1 MTRTLSPSATL
12 SPMASRIAGLSTWT
26 WPQLTQ
32 EWRRLYGTDP
42 LVINRRFVEKR
53 IAYRWQEIEFEK
65 THPGLL
71 ARNKRRIDELIATGQ
86 LKRQPVGAMPV
97 AGTELIR
104 VYDGIEHRVLV
115 LATGE
120 FEYAG
125 KRYPSLS
132 MVARIITRT
141 RWSGP
146 AFFGLRKAG
155 GR

>member
-1 MTRTLSPSATL
+1 MTRQTPSTATPSA
-12 SPMASRIAGLSTWT
+12 MAARIAGLSSWS
-26 WPQLTQ
+26 WPDLTK

-53 IAYRWQEIEFEK
+53 IAYRWQEIEYEK
-65 THPGLL
+65 THPGVL
-71 ARNKRRIDELIATGQ
+71 ARNQRRIDELIATGH
-86 LKRQPVGAMPV
+86 LKRQPVGAVPI

-104 VYDGIEHRVLV
+104 IYDGIEHRVLV
-115 LATGE
+115 RSDGE

-125 KRYPSLS
+125 KCYPSLS
-132 MVARIITRT
+132 MVARIITGT